1 MFKNPIYAGVYQYGD
16 DAVDM
21 SELDPN
27 FSPMITADEYVRLN
41 GRDSLLAYTIR
52 SRSKRSGDNDVSEF
66 LRKFVTCFHC
76 GKTMHTTV
84 VIKYGKTNEVTG
96 EKRQTRHFRF
106 YCGQKECEMYKSGP
120 AGNVVR
126 DYAVDFLTKH
136 RFSTETLYEQYLL
149 DAGEDMANQR
159 ADLTA
164 SRKRIEVQL
173 QQKRQQ
179 YENIR
184 KIIAEGDK
192 SLSGHYTSE
201 DLDELK
207 SAVKALSN
215 EHDEIK
221 NQYTELKEGIAG
233 RQDLLKLYENAG
245 ELLRLTYGMSLA
257 DEIIRIFFSNFVV
270 EARPN
275 GPKGKQKQWSVRSHC
290 LAEPFDKM
298 FENGQFLVWS
308 G

>member
-1 MFKNPIYAGVYQYGD
+1 
-16 DAVDM
+16 
-21 SELDPN
+21 
-27 FSPMITADEYVRLN
+27 
-41 GRDSLLAYTIR
+41 
-52 SRSKRSGDNDVSEF
+52 
-66 LRKFVTCFHC
+66 
-76 GKTMHTTV
+76 
-84 VIKYGKTNEVTG
+84 
-96 EKRQTRHFRF
+96 
-106 YCGQKECEMYKSGP
+106 MYKSGP

-207 SAVKALSN
+207 SAVKDLSN

-221 NQYTELKEGIAG
+221 NQYAELKEGIAG

-308 G
+308 GTSS